1 MTTSRG
7 SAQSIRSRLLEH
19 HRAYVPAKD
28 GVFPTVV
35 AIPGCS
41 GVSLDSPST
50 DEGRPGHRGDPLFR
64 RHFPRMAKRLRDAGF
79 AVLLVDYLSAEGVV
93 NACGGEIPRE
103 RIAEYI
109 SEAIDYARSQTF
121 VDAAQVNVIGWSLGG
136 IGLLA
141 WLEQLPEGSAP
152 VRSAIGV
159 YPGCGSAQPWKADV
173 PVLMLLGGADDIT
186 PPEQCESLV
195 QSLADDLQ
203 VKARKYDGARHGFDI
218 EEAPAVIDAGGS
230 RTIGHQH
237 AAAHAAW
244 AEILAFLGASQ

>member
-1 MTTSRG
+1 MTSRG
-7 SAQSIRSRLLEH
+7 SAQSLRSRLLEH

-50 DEGRPGHRGDPLFR
+50 DEGRPGDPGDPLFR
-64 RHFPRMAKRLRDAGF
+64 RHFPRIAKRLRDAGF
-79 AVLLVDYLSAEGVV
+79 AVLLVDYLSAEGVL
-93 NACGGEIPRE
+93 NACNGEIRRE

-109 SEAIDYARSQTF
+109 SEAVGFARSQPF

-136 IGLLA
+136 VGLLA

-159 YPGCGSAQPWKADV
+159 YPGCGNAQPWKADV

-195 QSLADDLQ
+195 RSLPDGLR
-203 VKARKYDGARHGFDI
+203 VTVRLYDGARHGFDN
-218 EEAPAVIDAGGS
+218 EEAPSVVDVGGG
-230 RTIGHQH
+230 RTIGCQSE
-237 AAAHAAW
+237 AAHAAW
-244 AEILAFLGASQ
+244 TEILAFLGASQ